1 MSNIRQLFSLI
12 ASLPVA
18 FENESGDDVTV
29 KGIDL
34 MSMRGSVTAA
44 ELPMRIV
51 EPIGKLSSR
60 VNNGL
65 VIGADCGYEVTW
77 QLQDGFFMK
86 PIGIGS
92 NLNIASADLV
102 RYMGA
107 YVSMATIISDEL
119 KQQLPEITLESIEI
133 DPPNVFAYP
142 LLGQSEY
149 LGVVAKL
156 TFKEF
161 I

>member
-1 MSNIRQLFSLI
+1 
-12 ASLPVA
+12 
-18 FENESGDDVTV
+18 
-29 KGIDL
+29 
-34 MSMRGSVTAA
+34 
-44 ELPMRIV
+44 
-51 EPIGKLSSR
+51 
-60 VNNGL
+60 
-65 VIGADCGYEVTW
+65 
-77 QLQDGFFMK
+77 MK

>member
-1 MSNIRQLFSLI
+1 MSNIRQLFTRL
-12 ASLPVA
+12 ASLPVE
-18 FENESGDDVTV
+18 FVNELGDNVTV
-29 KGIDL
+29 RGIDL

-44 ELPMRIV
+44 ELPLRII

-60 VNNGL
+60 VNSGL
-65 VIGADCGYEVTW
+65 VIGADCGYEITW
-77 QLQDGFFMK
+77 QLQDGFFIK

-92 NLNIASADLV
+92 NINVASADMV

-107 YVSMATIISDEL
+107 YAAMATIISDEL
-119 KQQLPEITLESIEI
+119 KQHLPEITLESIEI

-149 LGVVAKL
+149 LGVISRL